1 MSRFDNKRLFTRQEF
16 EVLFYQPVLHPVLTY
31 LPGLAISD
39 EFIRIESDIKTKII
53 VDHHLKG
60 LAFNTVPLIFVDG
73 LALMGR
79 LPDENGTHRFVP
91 GSATPPEI
99 QEPVFCAVP
108 QGYNAM
114 HFLRP

>member
-73 LALMGR
+73 FGFEVACR
-79 LPDENGTHRFVP
+79 TKTVP
-91 GSATPPEI
+91 IDSSPG
-99 QEPVFCAVP
+99 P
-108 QGYNAM
+108 QLLQKFRSQFSVQFYRDITQCI
-114 HFLRP
+114 F